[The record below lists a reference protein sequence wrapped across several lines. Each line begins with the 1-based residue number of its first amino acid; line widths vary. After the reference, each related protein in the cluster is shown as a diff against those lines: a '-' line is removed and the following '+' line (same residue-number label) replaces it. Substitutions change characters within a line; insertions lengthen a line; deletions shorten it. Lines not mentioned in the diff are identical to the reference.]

1 MNNQSIQKKTAGKP
15 AEMNANGKKA
25 ADGGK
30 GPSDWA
36 KDLKIVSDAVNTTA
50 NTGLD
55 FYNKVTSRIDQQDKQ
70 IIDRNARQFDEL
82 KGILV
87 MASKD
92 GKTPWREQ
100 LATRTELIAARN
112 TEEMRLRKNEA
123 EIRHLRSKTR
133 LKNAGAGCVWLSGTS
148 LLLWGV
154 SKIIKALKCAA

>member
-1 MNNQSIQKKTAGKP
+1 MKNQNIQKKTAGNP
-15 AEMNANGKKA
+15 GELNASSKKTA
-25 ADGGK
+25 VSGK

-55 FYNKVTSRIDQQDKQ
+55 FYDKMMSRTVQLDKQ
-70 IIDRNARQFDEL
+70 LIDRNARQFDEL
-82 KGILV
+82 RGILV

-100 LATRTELIAARN
+100 LTAQTELIVARN
-112 TEEMRLRKNEA
+112 TEEMRLRKNEE

-133 LKNAGAGCVWLSGTS
+133 LKNAGAACVGLSGTG

-154 SKIIKALKCAA
+154 SKIIKALKHVA